1 MKPETETMHFFIKEW
16 PDKTA
21 TFMTDVDQ
29 VLWTFTSL
37 AEARQAC
44 RNYYAV
50 RIHTAPHSIVE
61 ITRDEVTA
69 LVSATTR

>member
-1 MKPETETMHFFIKEW
+1 MYFFIKEW
-16 PDKTA
+16 PDKSA
-21 TFMTDVDQ
+21 TFMTDTDQ

-50 RIHTAPHSIVE
+50 RIHTDQHSLAGIHSGRVAPPVQ
-61 ITRDEVTA
+61 TVNG
-69 LVSATTR
+69 

>member
-1 MKPETETMHFFIKEW
+1 MHFFIKEW

-50 RIHTAPHSIVE
+50 RIHTDTHP
-61 ITRDEVTA
+61 VTEFNQDRA
-69 LVSATTR
+69 AKPVSTATS